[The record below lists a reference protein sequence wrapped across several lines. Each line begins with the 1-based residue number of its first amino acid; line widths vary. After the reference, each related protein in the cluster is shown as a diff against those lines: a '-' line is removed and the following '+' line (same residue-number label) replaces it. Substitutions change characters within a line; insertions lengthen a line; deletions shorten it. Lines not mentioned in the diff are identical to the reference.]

1 MNPWVKL
8 LRPENAL
15 MAIIATFIS
24 GLISLGTGVL
34 SMWFILSLASL
45 SVILVM
51 LGGNAMNDLF
61 DIEND
66 KINHPNRPL
75 VTGKIS
81 INSAKTA
88 IIISFIASTLV
99 ALIFISYISGLIV
112 ILAELLLFS
121 YEYTL
126 KRSGLP
132 GNIVISVLV
141 GLIFIFGG
149 IAVDHFYRMIILFFL
164 ATFSNISR
172 ELIKDVEDMNG
183 DFDRLTFP
191 KRYGRKTTLMLSSV
205 FIVTAVILSFV
216 PYFIG
221 LFSIYYLI
229 PLTFC
234 DILFI
239 VTAVIQFK
247 SVTMAQKSS
256 KISMILGLVSFA
268 VGGLTLVFMKIF

>member
-24 GLISLGTGVL
+24 GLISLGAGVL

-121 YEYTL
+121 YEYTI

-205 FIVTAVILSFV
+205 FIVTAVVLSFV

-268 VGGLTLVFMKIF
+268 VGGLT

>member
-24 GLISLGTGVL
+24 GLISLGTDIL
-34 SMWFILSLASL
+34 SRWFILSIASL

-61 DIEND
+61 DIESD
-66 KINHPNRPL
+66 RINHPARPL
-75 VTGKIS
+75 VTGKIT
-81 INSAKTA
+81 INSAK
-88 IIISFIASTLV
+88 ISIVISFVASILIAV
-99 ALIFISYISGLIV
+99 FFISYISGLLV

-121 YEYTL
+121 YEYSL

-149 IAVDHFYRMIILFFL
+149 IAVSHFYRMIILFFL
-164 ATFSNISR
+164 ATLSNVSR
-172 ELIKDVEDMNG
+172 ELIKDVEDMSG

-191 KRYGRKTTLMLSSV
+191 KRYGKNSALILSSL
-205 FIVTAVILSFV
+205 FIGSAVVLSLV
-216 PYFIG
+216 PYFTG

-229 PLTFC
+229 PLAFC
-234 DILFI
+234 DVLFV
-239 VTAVIQFK
+239 VTAVLQFK
-247 SVTMAQKSS
+247 SATLAQKSS

-268 VGGLTLVFMKIF
+268 VGGLS